1 MPVNMNIVSGPE
13 YGAQG
18 KENNSNHQELQE
30 ERMQK
35 RADEMIESG
44 HELAEE
50 IREIMSGGE
59 RGFVGL
65 NEEEIKKLAES
76 GYDRRLIEIISAKME
91 DRITQ

>member
-1 MPVNMNIVSGPE
+1 MPVNMNFVSGPE

-18 KENNSNHQELQE
+18 KENNSNHQKLQE

-50 IREIMSGGE
+50 IREIMSGSE

-76 GYDRRLIEIISAKME
+76 GYDRKLIEIISAKIG

>member
-1 MPVNMNIVSGPE
+1 MNFVSGPE

-18 KENNSNHQELQE
+18 KENNSNHQKLQE

-50 IREIMSGGE
+50 IREIMSGSE

-76 GYDRRLIEIISAKME
+76 GYDRKLIEIISAKIG